1 LRIPSSKQAS
11 AFRKRLLG
19 WFSQHGRT
27 FPWRRSGAPIY
38 DQVIAELLLQRTRA
52 ETVASR
58 LPTLLSLTPDWSIL
72 ASTPEKEMEIA
83 LKPLGLWRRR
93 ASSLRRL
100 AVEVSGAGGALP
112 KTREALE
119 QLPGVGQYMASAILV
134 IQDVQPA
141 PYLDTNMARVL
152 ERHFGPRD
160 LSDIRYDPALQRV
173 AHKVTN
179 SRHTR
184 AINWAILD
192 FSAIVCKLRN
202 PTCPSCPVRRTC
214 DYYRSSEFKS

>member
-1 LRIPSSKQAS
+1 MRIPSSNQAS
-11 AFRKRLLG
+11 AFRKRLLA
-19 WFSQHGRT
+19 WFSQHGRI
-27 FPWRRSGAPIY
+27 FPWRQPGASLF

-52 ETVASR
+52 EAVAIR
-58 LPTLLSLTPDWSIL
+58 LPALLSLTPNWSIL
-72 ASTPEKEMEIA
+72 ASTPEKDMETA

-100 AVEVSGAGGALP
+100 AVEVSGAGGVLP

-119 QLPGVGQYMASAILV
+119 QLPGVGQYMANAILV

-160 LSDIRYDPALQRV
+160 LSDIRYDPVLQRV

-179 SRHTR
+179 SKQSLTV
-184 AINWAILD
+184 NWAILD
-192 FSAIVCKLRN
+192 FSAIVCKLRS
-202 PTCPSCPVRRTC
+202 PTCRSCPVRRTC